1 MGESDQAEV
10 EYFIKT
16 IDKDNDKRISRE
28 EFVNYLLS
36 F

>member
-1 MGESDQAEV
+1 MGQSEQAEV
-10 EYFIKT
+10 DYFIKT

-28 EFVNYLLS
+28 EFVNYLRS